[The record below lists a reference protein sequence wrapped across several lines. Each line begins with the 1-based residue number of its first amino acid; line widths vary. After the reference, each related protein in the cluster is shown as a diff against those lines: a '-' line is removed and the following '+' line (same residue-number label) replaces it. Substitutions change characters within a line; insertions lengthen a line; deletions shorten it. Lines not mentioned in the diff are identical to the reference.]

1 MNLTADLS
9 QLIDELEPIARPGGQ
24 GRVLMIMGASRGAGA
39 STVARE
45 LARLAARRSTRGVWL
60 FDLDFNKNAQAE
72 AAYVQGQAFDAGF
85 GRDPFWSLTTQGGEQ
100 ARIIARQS
108 VVPNLYVTQLQAR
121 PGAVRQAG
129 LRAAPDYWSAVRGSI
144 DLAIIDAP
152 GDSRAPLSLVADAD
166 GVILVADSRLSRV
179 DGIQARRS
187 AIEARGGV
195 VAGLILNRMRSG
207 ARSAA

>member
-9 QLIDELEPIARPGGQ
+9 QLIDELEPIARPGGT
-24 GRVLMIMGASRGAGA
+24 GRVLMVMGASRGAGA

-60 FDLDFNKNAQAE
+60 YDLDFNANAQAE
-72 AAYVQGQAFDAGF
+72 AARVQGQAFDAGF
-85 GRDPFWSLTTQGGEQ
+85 GREPFWSLSTQDGEM

-108 VVPNLYVTQLQAR
+108 AVANLFVTELQAR

-129 LRAAPDYWSAVRGSI
+129 LRAAPDYWAAVRGAI

-152 GDSRAPLSLVADAD
+152 GNSRAPLSLVDDAD
-166 GVILVADSRLSRV
+166 GVILVADARLSRV
-179 DGIQARRS
+179 DGIQARRA

-207 ARSAA
+207 VRSAA

>member
-9 QLIDELEPIARPGGQ
+9 QLIDELEPIARPGGL
-24 GRVLMIMGASRGAGA
+24 GRVLMVMGASRGAGA

-60 FDLDFNKNAQAE
+60 YDLDFNANAQAE
-72 AAYVQGQAFDAGF
+72 AARVHGQAFDAGF
-85 GRDPFWSLTTQGGEQ
+85 GRDPFWSLSTQGGEK
-100 ARIIARQS
+100 ARVIARQS
-108 VVPNLYVTQLQAR
+108 AVSNLYVTELQAR
-121 PGAVRQAG
+121 AGAVRQAG
-129 LRAAPDYWSAVRGSI
+129 LRPAPDYWSAVRGAI

-152 GDSRAPLSLVADAD
+152 GNSRAPLSLVADAD
-166 GVILVADSRLSRV
+166 GVILVADARMSRA

-195 VAGLILNRMRSG
+195 VAGLILNRMRSNT
-207 ARSAA
+207 RSAA

>member
-9 QLIDELEPIARPGGQ
+9 QLIDELEPIARPGGT
-24 GRVLMIMGASRGAGA
+24 GRVLMVMGASRGAGA

-60 FDLDFNKNAQAE
+60 YDLDFNANAQAE
-72 AAYVQGQAFDAGF
+72 AARVQGQAFDAGF
-85 GRDPFWSLTTQGGEQ
+85 GREPFWSLSTQDGEM

-108 VVPNLYVTQLQAR
+108 AVTNLFVTELQAR

-129 LRAAPDYWSAVRGSI
+129 LRAAPDYWAAVRGAI

-152 GDSRAPLSLVADAD
+152 GNSRAPLSLVDDAD
-166 GVILVADSRLSRV
+166 GVILVADARLSRV
-179 DGIQARRS
+179 DGIQARRA

-207 ARSAA
+207 VRSAA

>member
-24 GRVLMIMGASRGAGA
+24 GRVLMVMGASRGAGA

-60 FDLDFNKNAQAE
+60 YDLDFNANAQAE
-72 AAYVQGQAFDAGF
+72 ATRVQGQAFDAGF
-85 GRDPFWSLTTQGGEQ
+85 GREPFWSLSTQDGEK

-108 VVPNLYVTQLQAR
+108 AVPDLFVTALQAR
-121 PGAVRQAG
+121 PGAVRQATI
-129 LRAAPDYWSAVRGSI
+129 RAAPDYWAAVRGSV
-144 DLAIIDAP
+144 DLAVIDAP
-152 GDSRAPLSLVADAD
+152 GNSRAPLSLVEDAD

-179 DGIQARRS
+179 DGIQARRA

-207 ARSAA
+207 VRSAA